1 MRSPN
6 GGASGLKSNG
16 RPAETHPIRR
26 LPSTRLRSL
35 AATLAA
41 CAALLLAAAPASAII
56 AGQPDYNTHPYV
68 GTLVAYYPGYGLVPY
83 CSGTL
88 VSATS
93 FVTAAHCV
101 TDLPPGV
108 SLRGLSFAPSPFEDR
123 ELASHLVPI
132 GGIHWHPAFQPG
144 DMFFDVAVIDLAS
157 PVAGPYGALPALG
170 SLEPLQSAKGPASVD
185 FTIVGYGWEQF
196 LPHSSG
202 LGVRLVATSRLLDIE
217 YSTKRQPGNLAVSSA
232 LKLTN
237 EPALGGGICY
247 SDSGGPHFASSTT
260 NVVAAISVAGTM
272 NCTGIHYALRLDTLP
287 VLGFLAQYVK

>member
-1 MRSPN
+1 M
-6 GGASGLKSNG
+6 
-16 RPAETHPIRR
+16 RR

-35 AATLAA
+35 AASLAA
-41 CAALLLAAAPASAII
+41 CATLLLAAAPASAII
-56 AGQPDYNTHPYV
+56 GGQPDTTHPYV
-68 GTLVAYYPGYGLVPY
+68 GTLVADYPGYGLVPY

-108 SLRGLSFAPSPFEDR
+108 SLRGLSFAPSPFEDPQ
-123 ELASHLVPI
+123 LGSHLVAI
-132 GGIHWHPAFQPG
+132 GGIHWHPAFQST
-144 DMFFDVAVIDLAS
+144 DMFFDVAVIDLAA
-157 PVAGPYGALPALG
+157 PVGGPYGTLPTLG

-196 LPHSSG
+196 VPHSSG
-202 LGVRLVATSRLLDIE
+202 LGVRLAATSRLLGID
-217 YSTKRQPGNLAVSSA
+217 YATKRQPGNLDVSSV

-237 EPALGGGICY
+237 EPAQGGGICY
-247 SDSGGPHFASSTT
+247 SDSGGPHFMSSDPT
-260 NVVAAISVAGTM
+260 VVAAISVAGTM
-272 NCTGIHYALRLDTLP
+272 NCTGIHYALRLDTQP